1 MLQVSLINH
10 STALAADELA
20 KYAAAYQIQANEHY
34 ARAHGLVGVDVKV
47 APKDPGHG
55 WLLGFFDNADQAGA
69 LGYHDLTPDGRPL
82 GKVFVK
88 TTLAAGD
95 LVSVTGSHELL
106 EMMGDP
112 LISTCMQISDTAF
125 YAFEVCDACEDDSY
139 GYDIN
144 GVIVS
149 DFVTT
154 NWFFQG
160 RTGPYDFRR
169 KITRPQELLPGGYIG
184 VLDLSNNEGWSQLFA
199 KGLAKMRGRSV
210 PHHGSRRE
218 RRARGPSNWDA
229 STYVM
234 PK

>member
-10 STALAADELA
+10 SSALSAADLA
-20 KYAAAYQIQANEHY
+20 KYAAAYQIQANTHY
-34 ARAHGLVGVDVKV
+34 ANAHGLVGVDVKI
-47 APKDPGHG
+47 APKDPGSG
-55 WLLGFFDNADQAGA
+55 WVLGFFDTADQAGA

-112 LISTCMQISDTAF
+112 LIATAMQISDTEF
-125 YAFEVCDACEDDSY
+125 YAFEVCDPCEDDSFAY
-139 GYDIN
+139 NIN
-144 GVIVS
+144 GVMVS

-154 NWFFQG
+154 DWFFQG
-160 RTGPYDFRR
+160 RRGPYDFMK
-169 KITRPQELLPGGYIG
+169 KISRPQELLSGGYIG
-184 VLDLSNNEGWSQLFA
+184 VLDLTGNEGWSQIFA
-199 KGLAKMRGRSV
+199 KGVSKMRGRSI

-218 RRARGPSNWDA
+218 RRARGPANWDH
-229 STYVM
+229 STY
-234 PK
+234 